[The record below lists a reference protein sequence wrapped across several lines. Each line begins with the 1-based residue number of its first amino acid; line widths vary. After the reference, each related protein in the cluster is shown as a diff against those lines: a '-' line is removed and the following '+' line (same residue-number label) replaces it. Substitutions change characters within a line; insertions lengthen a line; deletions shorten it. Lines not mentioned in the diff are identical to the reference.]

1 MKIPLALS
9 RRRRIP
15 SGGRVGVVKAK
26 RPLLSL
32 LYTCAMVFAAVLVLR
47 LQILPQLTQGMFG
60 LLSLW
65 ALGYGLTDAGLLTIY
80 TIVQRLRARA

>member
-1 MKIPLALS
+1 
-9 RRRRIP
+9 
-15 SGGRVGVVKAK
+15 
-26 RPLLSL
+26 
-32 LYTCAMVFAAVLVLR
+32 MVFAAVLVLR